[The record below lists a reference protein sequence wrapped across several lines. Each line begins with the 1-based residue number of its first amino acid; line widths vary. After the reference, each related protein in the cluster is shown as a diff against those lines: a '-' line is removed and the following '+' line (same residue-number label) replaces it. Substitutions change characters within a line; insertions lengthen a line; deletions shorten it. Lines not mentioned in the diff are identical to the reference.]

1 MWLLSYR
8 PTVIRRAESG
18 RRHLLTPQALDHHRS
33 PLSEELVAILEEMT
47 MLDSTL
53 HGPAA
58 VLVYDD
64 LESAQ
69 VEPHV
74 SAQVVAVATRA
85 SQHVESVRIGH
96 FASRSEAAA
105 ASSELARAEG
115 IRAFVVRA
123 SGSPYGSAV

>member
-18 RRHLLTPQALDHHRS
+18 HRHLLTPQALDHHRS

-69 VEPHV
+69 DDLVRVFGLTPWV
-74 SAQVVAVATRA
+74 RATR
-85 SQHVESVRIGH
+85 RP
-96 FASRSEAAA
+96 R
-105 ASSELARAEG
+105 
-115 IRAFVVRA
+115 
-123 SGSPYGSAV
+123 